1 MPKAKKPLNII
12 KNDPWLEPYSAAI
25 EGRHEDAVKK
35 EKELTAGSKSLDD
48 FANAHN
54 YFGLHRQADGG
65 WVFRGCGRSTQ
76 PGSL

>member
-35 EKELTAGSKSLDD
+35 EKELTAGSKSDCTVRPTAGGCS
-48 FANAHN
+48 ANM
-54 YFGLHRQADGG
+54 LP
-65 WVFRGCGRSTQ
+65 TQ